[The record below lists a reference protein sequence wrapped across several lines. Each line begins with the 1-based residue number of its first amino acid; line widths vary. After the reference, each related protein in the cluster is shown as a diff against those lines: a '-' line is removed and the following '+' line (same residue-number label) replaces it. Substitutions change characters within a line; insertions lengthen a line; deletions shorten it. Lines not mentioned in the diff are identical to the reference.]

1 MNNVVWR
8 VVRGR
13 AAVALIQKQY
23 FRLDEVAHVLG
34 LSGSDIIYLAENGH
48 MRLSIRVFGLV
59 VEVGDTEEIGPGD
72 WQAWP
77 HGEELRAG
85 LLDLWERDA
94 HQALKAGTA
103 EVRSFHAPSNRYC
116 CLPSGSASVLVTRED
131 LLVRGEER
139 QRLESLLQQ
148 QAPAPAF
155 QNQQTILGFEHSPD
169 YRMVRW
175 GGEAFSLGRYQSHVV
190 RLLHHAALAGQP
202 WCRGVDILSEIEC
215 STLRMSDLF
224 KSKRGWR
231 TLIES
236 NSRGMYRLAATA
248 KP

>member
-13 AAVALIQKQY
+13 SAVSLIQKQY
-23 FRLDEVAHVLG
+23 YRLDEVAHSLG
-34 LSGSDIIYLAENGH
+34 LSASDIIYLAENGQL
-48 MRLSIRVFGLV
+48 RLSIRVFGLV
-59 VEVGDTEEIGPGD
+59 VEVGEAEEIGPGD
-72 WQAWP
+72 WHAWP
-77 HGEELRAG
+77 HGEEHRAG
-85 LLDLWERDA
+85 LLDLCERDA
-94 HQALKAGTA
+94 HQVLKSGAA
-103 EVRSFHAPSNRYC
+103 EVRVFHAPATRYC
-116 CLPSGSASVLVTRED
+116 CLPSGAASLVVTRED

-139 QRLESLLQQ
+139 CRVEALLEQQ
-148 QAPAPAF
+148 SSASSIRGPQSILAF
-155 QNQQTILGFEHSPD
+155 DHSPD
-169 YRMVRW
+169 YRMVRF
-175 GGEAFSLGRYQSHVV
+175 GGETFSLGRFQAHVV
-190 RLLHHAALAGQP
+190 RILHHAAQSGQP

-236 NSRGMYRLAATA
+236 NSRGMYRLAAAA